1 MITVAGEALIDIVI
15 SASGSVT
22 ALAGGAPFNVARTIA
37 RLGGDCQFLGKLS
50 DDDFGEQ
57 LRSTLVQDGVRIAVA
72 NATPAPTTLAIARL
86 DEFGA
91 AEYRFYLQGT
101 SAAQLSAADVPPE
114 IWRGRPR
121 SRFGLALL
129 IEPTA
134 TSQAALIQQKP
145 PGATI
150 LLDPNCRPG
159 VVTDLTAYREM
170 VDTIL
175 RPVDIVKVS
184 TDDLRLLR
192 PDSPWLDAARSL
204 LELGPAAVLVTD
216 GPAPVSIHTATH
228 ERSVR
233 VPVVEVVDT
242 IGAGDAFVAGFLTWW
257 TAHALLQHDAANAD
271 ALERAAVAI
280 AVAAAN
286 CTVQGANLPAG
297 FKWSTQAAA
306 PPDHA
311 GNRPSGPA
319 GSTRRRRGPG
329 PRWQRRP
336 ARTRPRR
343 RGSPGRAPRRR
354 GRESRAL
361 RRSR

>member
-15 SASGSVT
+15 SASGSAT
-22 ALAGGAPFNVARTIA
+22 ALPGGAPFNVARTIA

-50 DDDFGEQ
+50 DDGFGEQ
-57 LRSTLVQDGVRIAVA
+57 LRSTLEDAGVRIAVA
-72 NATPAPTTLAIARL
+72 NPTPAPTTLAIARL

-101 SAAQLSAADVPPE
+101 SAAQLSAADIPPE
-114 IWRGRPR
+114 ILEG
-121 SRFGLALL
+121 STALALGGLGLL

-134 TSQAALIQQKP
+134 TSQTALIEQKP

-159 VVTDLTAYREM
+159 VVSDLAAYREM

-175 RPVDIVKVS
+175 RQVDIVKVS

-242 IGAGDAFVAGFLTWW
+242 IGAGDAFVAGFLMWW

-271 ALERAAVAI
+271 ALERAAAAAI

-297 FKWSTQAAA
+297 FTWSTQPA
-306 PPDHA
+306 DRA
-311 GNRPSGPA
+311 GNRP
-319 GSTRRRRGPG
+319 
-329 PRWQRRP
+329 
-336 ARTRPRR
+336 
-343 RGSPGRAPRRR
+343 
-354 GRESRAL
+354 
-361 RRSR
+361 